1 MRIRRIGVTG
11 MALLALGMSLGACSG
26 PRVVS
31 RAAEPGLGLLSR
43 QEGAAVSMRD
53 YKVVDVRV
61 NVPESLTVSEANSL
75 IPQADIVW
83 HGDPYGDRRAQIAT
97 VIRDGMMAGARN
109 LEGARP
115 VIVEIEVARFHA
127 LTPRARY
134 TVGGNHN
141 IDFWMTVRDAESG
154 EVLEPRRFVDTD
166 LPAYGGTRAV
176 EAEARGETQ
185 KVRIQ
190 TFMAEVL
197 QRELGAQVAGSAGQ
211 AG

>member
-1 MRIRRIGVTG
+1 MRIRRIGMTG
-11 MALLALGMSLGACSG
+11 VALLALGMSLGACSQ

-31 RAAEPGLGLLSR
+31 RAAEPGMALLSR
-43 QEGAAVSMRD
+43 AEDGAAVRRD
-53 YKVVDVRV
+53 YEIVDVRV

-97 VIRDGMMAGARN
+97 VIRDGMMAGAQK

-115 VIVEIEVARFHA
+115 VIVEIEVVRFHA

-141 IDFWMTVRDAESG
+141 IDFWMTVRDAETG

-166 LPAYGGTRAV
+166 LPAYGGMAAV
-176 EAEARGETQ
+176 AAEARGETQ
-185 KVRIQ
+185 KVRIEA
-190 TFMAEVL
+190 FMAEVL
-197 QRELGAQVAGSAGQ
+197 QQELGVQSVGASG
-211 AG
+211 